1 MSSVLSRLGQ
11 GIKRGASRVA
21 RLLRTDIGKPRAQ
34 AGAGVSHRAKRGN
47 ALARGRTFLVT
58 LFMNP
63 RVRVAITALLVGL
76 VIYNG
81 FLFRFR
87 LQRAEA
93 DKSQAQKAL
102 ASVTAQFSQVQE
114 SWDKDVIAN
123 AVAKLQSQVNSAEVY
138 FESDARLSQVKQQLA
153 NLLMIE
159 LIQDKS
165 GVHVVAFQPQTPG
178 ETVTIGS
185 GQYRPTAINLVAE
198 GQLPDIADFL
208 SEVEYA
214 AIETGE
220 IYSLKLDSLKLT
232 KETTGWSIAC
242 QIIVYTQAPA

>member
-11 GIKRGASRVA
+11 GIKRGAARVA
-21 RLLRTDIGKPRAQ
+21 RLLKTDIGKPRAE
-34 AGAGVSHRAKRGN
+34 AGTGVPHRAKRGN
-47 ALARGRTFLVT
+47 ALARGRASLVT

-81 FLFRFR
+81 FLFHFR

-93 DKSQAQKAL
+93 DKSQAEKAL
-102 ASVTAQFSQVQE
+102 ASVNAQFSQVQE
-114 SWDKDVIAN
+114 SWEKQPIAD
-123 AVAKLQSQVNSAEVY
+123 AVKNLNSQVNSAEVY
-138 FESDARLSQVKQQLA
+138 FENDASRYATILRLGE
-153 NLLMIE
+153 LLMIE
-159 LIQDKS
+159 LSQEKS
-165 GVHVVAFQPQTPG
+165 GVQVVAFQPPTPG

-185 GQYRPTAINLVAE
+185 GQYRPTAINHVAE
-198 GQLPDIADFL
+198 GQLPDIANFL

-220 IYSLKLDSLKLT
+220 
-232 KETTGWSIAC
+232 
-242 QIIVYTQAPA
+242 